1 MSTAEGPDPELDPPL
16 GPELGDGTR
25 LAHAGDEPV
34 VPGTPLRPSPVFA
47 APYHLGDQPPGTD
60 GADAYARPDNPTLRV
75 FERAVGELDGG
86 DCLSFATGMAA
97 ISSAVL
103 ALVRPGD
110 RVVLPSDGYYASR
123 VLGREELERFGV
135 RVELVPTLEI
145 GDVAARGDLAGAR
158 LVMLET
164 PSNPQLDVC
173 DIAAVAR
180 ATQAAG
186 AVLVV
191 DNTTATPIGQRPLA
205 LGADVVVAADT
216 KALTGHSDVLLG
228 HVSTART
235 ERGRE
240 LHARVAAWRK
250 TTGNPPGPFEAW
262 LAHRSMGTLDLRLA
276 RQAQNAAALAELLSA
291 HPAVTGVRW
300 PGRPQDPS
308 YALASRQM
316 LRQNGVLS
324 AVLAD
329 AEAVRALVRES
340 RFFVA
345 ATSFGGVHSSVDRRA
360 QWGGDA
366 VAEGFVRFSCGI
378 EDTADLVADLTRALD
393 RLG

>member
-1 MSTAEGPDPELDPPL
+1 MTTPELP
-16 GPELGDGTR
+16 PELGDGTR
-25 LAHAGDEPV
+25 LVHAGDDPA

-47 APYHLGDQPPGTD
+47 APYHLGDEAPGWQ
-60 GADAYARPDNPTLRV
+60 GADGYARPDNPTLRV

-103 ALVRPGD
+103 ALVGPGD
-110 RVVLPSDGYYASR
+110 RVVLPADGYYATR
-123 VLGREELERFGV
+123 VLARDELARFGV
-135 RVELVPTLEI
+135 QVQLVPTLEI
-145 GDVAARGDLAGAR
+145 EDVAARGDLDGAR
-158 LVMLET
+158 LVLLET

-180 ATQAAG
+180 ATQASG

-191 DNTTATPIGQRPLA
+191 DNTTASPIGQRPLS
-205 LGADVVVAADT
+205 LGADVTVGSDT

-240 LHARVAAWRK
+240 LHTRIAAWRK
-250 TTGNPPGPFEAW
+250 TTGNTPGAFEAW

-276 RQAQNAAALAELLSA
+276 RQAANAAALSELLAA
-291 HPAVTGVRW
+291 HPAVSGVRW
-300 PGRPQDPS
+300 PWRPQDPS
-308 YALASRQM
+308 YALATRQM
-316 LRQNGVLS
+316 LRPNGVVS
-324 AVLAD
+324 AELAD
-329 AEAVRALVRES
+329 SDAVARLVRASRLVA
-340 RFFVA
+340 A
-345 ATSFGGVHSSVDRRA
+345 ATSFGGIHTTVDRRA

-366 VAEGFVRFSCGI
+366 VPAGFVRFSCGI
-378 EDTADLVADLTRALD
+378 EDTADLVADLTSALGT
-393 RLG
+393 LG

>member
-1 MSTAEGPDPELDPPL
+1 MSTADPTAP
-16 GPELGDGTR
+16 LGDGTR

-47 APYHLGDQPPGTD
+47 APYHLGDQPPGAG

-75 FERAVGELDGG
+75 FERAVGDLDGG

-103 ALVRPGD
+103 AVVRAGD
-110 RVVLPSDGYYASR
+110 RVVLPADGYYASR
-123 VLGREELERFGV
+123 VLGRDELERLGV
-135 RVELVPTLEI
+135 QVELVPTLEI
-145 GDVAARGDLAGAR
+145 EAVAARGDLAGAR

-173 DIAAVAR
+173 DIAAVAE
-180 ATQAAG
+180 ATRAAG

-191 DNTTATPIGQRPLA
+191 DNTTATPIGQRPLS

-235 ERGRE
+235 EAGRD
-240 LHARVAAWRK
+240 LHTRIAAWRK

-262 LAHRSMGTLDLRLA
+262 LAHRSMSTLDLRLA
-276 RQAQNAAALAELLSA
+276 RQAANAAAVAEVLVSS
-291 HPAVTGVRW
+291 PAVRNVRW
-300 PGRPQDPS
+300 PWRAGDPS
-308 YALASRQM
+308 YALASKQM
-316 LRQNGVLS
+316 LRPNGVVS
-324 AVLAD
+324 AELAD
-329 AEAVRALVRES
+329 ADAVLQLIRS
-340 RFFVA
+340 TRFFLA
-345 ATSFGGVHSSVDRRA
+345 ATSFGGVHTTVDRRA

-366 VAEGFVRFSCGI
+366 VPAGFVRFSCGI
-378 EDTADLVADLTRALD
+378 EDTADLVADLTSALET
-393 RLG
+393 LG

>member
-1 MSTAEGPDPELDPPL
+1 MTTADPTVP
-16 GPELGDGTR
+16 LGDGTR
-25 LAHAGDEPV
+25 LVHAGDEPV

-47 APYHLGDQPPGTD
+47 APYHLGDEPPGLNS
-60 GADAYARPDNPTLRV
+60 YARPDNPTLRV
-75 FERAVGELDGG
+75 LERALGELDGG
-86 DCLSFATGMAA
+86 DCLTFATGMAA

-103 ALVRPGD
+103 AVAGPGD
-110 RVVLPSDGYYASR
+110 RVVLPSDGYYTTR
-123 VLGREELERFGV
+123 VLARDELERFGL

-145 GDVAARGDLAGAR
+145 EAVAARGDLDGAR

-180 ATQAAG
+180 ATHAAG
-186 AVLVV
+186 AVLAV
-191 DNTTATPIGQRPLA
+191 DNTTATPIGQRPLE
-205 LGADVVVAADT
+205 LGADLVVAADT

-240 LHARVAAWRK
+240 LAPRIAAWRK

-276 RQAQNAAALAELLSA
+276 RQAANAAAVAEVLAGSA
-291 HPAVTGVRW
+291 AVRGVRW
-300 PGRPQDPS
+300 PGRPEDPS
-308 YALASRQM
+308 YALAQRQM
-316 LRQNGVLS
+316 LRQNGVVS
-324 AVLAD
+324 AELAD
-329 AEAVRALVRES
+329 SDAVGRFVRAS
-340 RFFVA
+340 RLFVA
-345 ATSFGGVHSSVDRRA
+345 ATSFGGIHTTVDRRA

-366 VAEGFVRFSCGI
+366 VPAGFVRFSCGI
-378 EDTADLVADLTRALD
+378 EDTADLVADLERALAA
-393 RLG
+393 LG